1 MFTRTNALPWQS
13 SSLTAFRHNG
23 KEGFSQAQQRPSC
36 RIQGVSAPIL
46 PEQADRDCGKRA
58 RSAKDS
64 FHMSLNCGIV
74 GLPNVG
80 KSTIFNALTAAKAQA
95 ANYPFCTIDPNV
107 GVVSVP
113 DKRLDRI
120 TEFVKP
126 NRTVPTTMEFIDI
139 AGLVAG
145 ASKGEGLGNQFL
157 GHIRST
163 DAICHVVRCFEDDNV
178 IHVAG
183 GVNPLSDIDVINTEL
198 LLADMDSVEKRWN
211 KSEKAAKNTSDSKIK
226 AEYEALKKLRA
237 ALEAGK
243 PARTVELADE
253 ELIASRELFLITAK
267 PVLYVANVDEAG
279 LKDGNQWTEAVEK
292 RAAEE
297 GAQVV
302 RICGA
307 LESEIAL
314 LEPAER
320 TEFLADMGL
329 EEPGLNRLIHQAYKL
344 LGLITYF
351 TAGVQEVRAWTI
363 PDGAKAP
370 QAAGVIHSDFERGF
384 IRADAYHCEDLFK
397 YGSEQAV
404 KEKGLYRSEGKE
416 YTVKDGDILFFKF
429 NV

>member
-1 MFTRTNALPWQS
+1 MP
-13 SSLTAFRHNG
+13 
-23 KEGFSQAQQRPSC
+23 
-36 RIQGVSAPIL
+36 
-46 PEQADRDCGKRA
+46 
-58 RSAKDS
+58 
-64 FHMSLNCGIV
+64 LNCGIV

-80 KSTIFNALTAAKAQA
+80 KSTIFNALTAAEAQA

-107 GVVSVP
+107 GIVSVP
-113 DKRLDRI
+113 DARLDRI

-139 AGLVAG
+139 AGLVEG

-157 GHIRST
+157 GHIRAT
-163 DAICHVVRCFEDDNV
+163 DAVCHVVRCFEDPNV

-183 GVNPLSDIDVINTEL
+183 GVNPLHDMDIINTEL
-198 LLADMDSVEKRWN
+198 LLADLETAEKRWA
-211 KSEKAAKNTSDSKIK
+211 KVEKAVKNSADAKVK
-226 AEYEALKKLRA
+226 AEAEALKKL
-237 ALEAGK
+237 LEAIRSGQ
-243 PARTVELADE
+243 PARVVALTE
-253 ELIASRELFLITAK
+253 EERTAAYDLHLITMK

-279 LKDGNQWTEAVEK
+279 LKDGNPWVQAVEE
-292 RAAEE
+292 RAAAE
-297 GAQVV
+297 GAEVV

-307 LESEIAL
+307 MEAEIAL
-314 LEPAER
+314 LDPGER
-320 TEFLADMGL
+320 AEFLAEMGL
-329 EEPGLNRLIHQAYKL
+329 EEPGLNRLIHAAYKL

-384 IRADAYHCEDLFK
+384 IRADAYHCENLFL

-416 YTVKDGDILFFKF
+416 YVVKDGDILFFKF